1 MKENKAVIYA
11 RVSTEKNEQ
20 ETSLERQKEELSIY
34 AQQLGFQVVNIFED
48 QHSGYDV
55 NREGLL
61 EMMDYIVEHN
71 IGSVFVQDETR
82 LGRGHARVAIL
93 HLLKKAI

>member
-1 MKENKAVIYA
+1 
-11 RVSTEKNEQ
+11 
-20 ETSLERQKEELSIY
+20 
-34 AQQLGFQVVNIFED
+34 
-48 QHSGYDV
+48 
-55 NREGLL
+55 
-61 EMMDYIVEHN
+61 MMDYIVEHN